1 MGATILSSCTCLS
14 FVCFWKFS
22 AVLFLF
28 LRHYLCYDNTSLR
41 AFITV
46 DCNLVLNI
54 WECYSCRA
62 LVFTGYILHSCSETL
77 VLRTTGQRDV
87 SFRNTLNFVNAW
99 LLVISFRSCIRK
111 VLCNYELIADPGE
124 WCKAWVGGLSLAR
137 IMGSNPAG
145 DMNVSWECCVLLGR
159 GVCEGLITRPEGS

>member
-41 AFITV
+41 AFIAV
-46 DCNLVLNI
+46 DCNLILNM
-54 WECYSCRA
+54 CYSCRA
-62 LVFTGYILHSCSETL
+62 LVFAEHILHSGSETL
-77 VLRTTGQRDV
+77 VLRTTGQRDA
-87 SFRNTLNFVNAW
+87 SFINNLNFVNAW
-99 LLVISFRSCIRK
+99 LLVILFRFCIRK
-111 VLCNYELIADPGE
+111 VLCDYELIDDPGE
-124 WCKAWVGGLSLAR
+124 WCKAWVCGLSLGR

-145 DMNVSWECCVLLGR
+145 DMNVSWECC
-159 GVCEGLITRPEGS
+159 GVSC